1 MGEVLRPFCPHCN
14 CHDVTKFSRG
24 DSPEP
29 TTARGK
35 KQQVRDRAFLESRKD
50 ENLTR
55 VMAMPILG
63 YGSFVWCGEPMR
75 LPVVKLGKRDVT
87 LRDDRDGSLIT
98 FKKKDLTKFEEKT

>member
-35 KQQVRDRAFLESRKD
+35 KQPARDRAFLKSR
-50 ENLTR
+50 
-55 VMAMPILG
+55 
-63 YGSFVWCGEPMR
+63 
-75 LPVVKLGKRDVT
+75 
-87 LRDDRDGSLIT
+87 
-98 FKKKDLTKFEEKT
+98 EEKK